1 MKALQPTGFELKPG
15 QLEIRWSDGRTTQ
28 HAMAELRRQCPC
40 ATCRVERDKL
50 EAPAKGLSSLRV
62 IQSSTPAVTQA
73 EILEVIPIG
82 RYALSFR
89 WNDGHATGIYAYDS
103 LLRGEVGR
111 TGGEG

>member
-1 MKALQPTGFELKPG
+1 MKAIQPTGFELKPG

-50 EAPAKGLSSLRV
+50 EAPTKGLSSLRV
-62 IQSSTPAVTQA
+62 IQSNTPAVTQA
-73 EILEVIPIG
+73 EILEVIPVG

-103 LLRGEVGR
+103 LLGEMGS
-111 TGGEG
+111 